1 MESGVFQ
8 RPDLELTVAERR
20 SSGYGTQGLS
30 SQALRTGKGIHGAPC
45 GRGRG
50 GPQGGC
56 TSEGSAPGRNACFR
70 RAHSGQ
76 PDEARFPSRRER
88 LYAGRNGN
96 AGKEPGLSGGFRPGV
111 QSGDAAFL
119 LVRSG
124 TPARRAS
131 VYQGQRE
138 SLSPAHARSLSGVLP
153 GKEHHAEAPLPELRS
168 VDAHVGRSQQRGR
181 GQTSAGKALFGDRR
195 PLCRADSLHG
205 GY

>member
-8 RPDLELTVAERR
+8 RPNLELTGAERR
-20 SSGYGTQGLS
+20 NVCYGTQRIFA
-30 SQALRTGKGIHGAPC
+30 QALRTGKGIHGAPG

-56 TSEGSAPGRNACFR
+56 PVEGSAPGRNAGFG

-96 AGKEPGLSGGFRPGV
+96 AGKEPRLSGGFRSSV
-111 QSGDAAFL
+111 QSGHAALL

-124 TPARRAS
+124 TPTRRAS

-138 SLSPAHARSLSGVLP
+138 SLSSAHARSLSGVLP
-153 GKEHHAEAPLPELRS
+153 GKEHHAQAPLPELRP
-168 VDAHVGRSQQRGR
+168 VDAHLGRSQQRGR
-181 GQTSAGKALFGDRR
+181 GQTPAGKAFLRDRR
-195 PLCRADSLHG
+195 PLCRADPLHG
-205 GY
+205 GH